1 MEHFLYGAG
10 VLVTLNDLNRDELLE
25 FEAGERH
32 VGLQGADAFD

>member
-10 VLVTLNDLNRDELLE
+10 VLVALDDLDRDELLE

-32 VGLQGADAFD
+32 VGLQGADALD